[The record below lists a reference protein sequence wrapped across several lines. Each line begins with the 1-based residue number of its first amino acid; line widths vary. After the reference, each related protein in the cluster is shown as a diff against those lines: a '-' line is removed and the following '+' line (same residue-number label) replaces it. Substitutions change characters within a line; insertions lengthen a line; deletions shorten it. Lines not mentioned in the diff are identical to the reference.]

1 MKSTPV
7 QFGVRGN
14 TASSRRH
21 ASRRAVN
28 AICIEKEY
36 QQTQR
41 LDVQALTSTTGL
53 PDSFHAASQKAAT
66 VEERSEGSR
75 LLTVHEVAELLQ
87 VPVSWVYGRVRKR
100 CTERL
105 PGFRL
110 GKYWRFSKREVL
122 TWVASQRGGHH
133 AA

>member
-1 MKSTPV
+1 MKPTCL
-7 QFGVRGN
+7 QLGAREN
-14 TASSRRH
+14 TASIRQH
-21 ASRRAVN
+21 ASRYAVK
-28 AICIEKEY
+28 AICIEKES

-41 LDVQALTSTTGL
+41 PEVHALASTTGPQGL
-53 PDSFHAASQKAAT
+53 LHAASQETAT
-66 VEERSEGSR
+66 AEERTEGSR

-87 VPVSWVYGRVRKR
+87 VRVSWVYGRMRKR
-100 CTERL
+100 STERL

-122 TWVASQRGGHH
+122 AWVASQRGGPH